1 MMKSFHLLVSAAV
14 IGAMLTLSPQ
24 ADARRDNQKDARQ
37 QMRAGEIR
45 PRSEIEANV
54 VPRMRGMRY
63 LGFSYDPDAF
73 IYILRFIRG
82 EQVVDVVVDARSG
95 AILEQR

>member
-1 MMKSFHLLVSAAV
+1 MMKPFHILTSA
-14 IGAMLTLSPQ
+14 LTLASVLTFSPQ
-24 ADARRDNQKDARQ
+24 TEARRDNQKDARQ
-37 QMRAGEIR
+37 QMRAGEIK

-54 VPRMRGMRY
+54 IPRMRGMRY
-63 LGFSYDPDAF
+63 LGFSYDPDAL